1 MKKYLLFAVA
11 SLALM
16 CSCHYDTIEDRAERE
31 AKDYTEKFC
40 PTPYTND
47 VRTDSLTFDKSS
59 KSFTYYCRL
68 RGLIDNPKVIA
79 ENETKLKT
87 AIRENFSNDTGTKI
101 YKDAKFNFIYI
112 LRSDNDPKTIL
123 LKVKLTEKDY
133 K

>member
-16 CSCHYDTIEDRAERE
+16 CSCHHDTIEDRAERE

-59 KSFTYYCRL
+59 KTFTYYCRL

-87 AIRENFSNDTGTKI
+87 AICENFSNDTGTKI

>member
-16 CSCHYDTIEDRAERE
+16 CSCHHDTIEDRAERE

-59 KSFTYYCRL
+59 KTFTYYCRL
-68 RGLIDNPKVIA
+68 RGLIDKSNC
-79 ENETKLKT
+79 
-87 AIRENFSNDTGTKI
+87 RERDKI
-101 YKDAKFNFIYI
+101 KDCY
-112 LRSDNDPKTIL
+112 S
-123 LKVKLTEKDY
+123 
-133 K
+133 

>member
-16 CSCHYDTIEDRAERE
+16 CSCHHDTIEDRAERE

-59 KSFTYYCRL
+59 KTFTYYCRL

-112 LRSDNDPKTIL
+112 LRSDNDPRTIL

>member
-11 SLALM
+11 SLTLM
-16 CSCHYDTIEDRAERE
+16 CSCHHDTIEDRAERE
-31 AKDYTEKFC
+31 AKDYTEKYC

-59 KSFTYYCRL
+59 KTFTYYCRL

>member
-16 CSCHYDTIEDRAERE
+16 CSCHHDTIEDRAERE
-31 AKDYTEKFC
+31 AKDYTDKFC

-59 KSFTYYCRL
+59 KTFTYYCRL

>member
-16 CSCHYDTIEDRAERE
+16 CSCHHDTIEDRAERE
-31 AKDYTEKFC
+31 AKEYTKKFC
-40 PTPYTND
+40 PTPYSND
-47 VRTDSLTFDKSS
+47 VRTDSLSFDKSS
-59 KSFTYYCRL
+59 KTFTYYCRL

-79 ENETKLKT
+79 ENEAKLKN

-101 YKDAKFNFIYI
+101 YKDASFNFIYI
-112 LRSDNDPKTIL
+112 LRSDKDPNTIL

>member
-16 CSCHYDTIEDRAERE
+16 CSCHHDTIEDRAERE

-59 KSFTYYCRL
+59 KTFTYYCRL

-112 LRSDNDPKTIL
+112 LRSDNNPKTIL

>member
-11 SLALM
+11 SFALM
-16 CSCHYDTIEDRAERE
+16 CSCHHNTIEDRAERE

-59 KSFTYYCRL
+59 KTFTYYCRL

>member
-16 CSCHYDTIEDRAERE
+16 CSCHHDTIEDRAERE

-59 KSFTYYCRL
+59 KTFTYYCRL

>member
-16 CSCHYDTIEDRAERE
+16 CSCHHDTIEDRAERE
-31 AKDYTEKFC
+31 AKDYTEKYC

-47 VRTDSLTFDKSS
+47 VRTDSLTFEKSS
-59 KSFTYYCRL
+59 KTFTYYCRL

>member
-16 CSCHYDTIEDRAERE
+16 CSCHHDTIEDRAERE
-31 AKDYTEKFC
+31 AKDYTEKYC

-59 KSFTYYCRL
+59 KTFTYYCRL

>member
-16 CSCHYDTIEDRAERE
+16 CSCHHDTIEDRAERE
-31 AKDYTEKFC
+31 AKEYTKKFC
-40 PTPYTND
+40 PTPYSND
-47 VRTDSLTFDKSS
+47 VRTDSLSFDKSS
-59 KSFTYYCRL
+59 KTFTYYCRL
-68 RGLIDNPKVIA
+68 RGLIDNPNVIA
-79 ENETKLKT
+79 ENEAKLKN

-101 YKDAKFNFIYI
+101 YKDASFNFIYI
-112 LRSDNDPKTIL
+112 LRSDKDPNTIL

>member
-1 MKKYLLFAVA
+1 
-11 SLALM
+11 M
-16 CSCHYDTIEDRAERE
+16 CSCHHDTIEDRAERE

-59 KSFTYYCRL
+59 KTFTYYCRL

-112 LRSDNDPKTIL
+112 LRSDNNPKTIL

>member
-11 SLALM
+11 SLELM
-16 CSCHYDTIEDRAERE
+16 CSCHHDTIEDRAERE
-31 AKDYTEKFC
+31 AKDYTEKYC

-59 KSFTYYCRL
+59 KTFTYYCRL

>member
-16 CSCHYDTIEDRAERE
+16 CSCHHDTIEDRAERE

-59 KSFTYYCRL
+59 KTFTYYCRL

-101 YKDAKFNFIYI
+101 YKDAKFTFIYI

>member
-16 CSCHYDTIEDRAERE
+16 CSCHHDTIEDRAERE
-31 AKDYTEKFC
+31 TKDYTEKFC

-59 KSFTYYCRL
+59 KTFTYYCRL

>member
-1 MKKYLLFAVA
+1 MKKYLLFTVA

-16 CSCHYDTIEDRAERE
+16 CSCHHDTIEDRAERE
-31 AKDYTEKFC
+31 AKDYTEKYC

-59 KSFTYYCRL
+59 KTFTYYCRL